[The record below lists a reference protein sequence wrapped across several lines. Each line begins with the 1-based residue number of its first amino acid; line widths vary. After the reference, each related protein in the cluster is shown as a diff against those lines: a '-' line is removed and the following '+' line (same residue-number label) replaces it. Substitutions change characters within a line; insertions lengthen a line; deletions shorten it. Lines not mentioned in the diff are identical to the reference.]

1 MRTTAVGTREDDEFA
16 PQLVACGLLAHPS
29 STVRIAA
36 LSLLTNSLSHTSHV
50 SIQTLSHLQHYI
62 PYFHAEVNPKVRGE
76 FVSLMLKY
84 CDKLGRGC
92 SVFHKMH
99 ESTSNQTSLCN
110 DEDRR
115 ILEDEHIVTYRLL
128 ERLRS
133 FSKWYIGF
141 LVEEL
146 QPTAS
151 YQRHI
156 TALKMLEKMIQVSIN
171 GSGPRRLFDPTAIEG
186 DDFHSDSKQFFGSRS
201 VRLLLDL
208 VMDPFDDARL
218 LASSI
223 LKTIFWNM
231 CPWNMDSRVGFA
243 SPFIDPNIHHS
254 CVLPRQTY
262 NTFILY
268 ALRQAEDMMY
278 LTGRADHADGVGRL
292 YSLLHDS
299 CKNLET
305 LVTWSDSGWS
315 IIDHILSALENDIK
329 IARNDIRLAVKTAP
343 LHGKLIALRY
353 FILSMKF

>member
-1 MRTTAVGTREDDEFA
+1 M
-16 PQLVACGLLAHPS
+16 
-29 STVRIAA
+29 
-36 LSLLTNSLSHTSHV
+36 
-50 SIQTLSHLQHYI
+50 SIQTLSHLQQYI
-62 PYFHAEVNPKVRGE
+62 PCFHAEVNPKVRGE

-84 CDKLGRGC
+84 CDKLGRG
-92 SVFHKMH
+92 FAILHKMH
-99 ESTSNQTSLCN
+99 EPTSIQKSLCN
-110 DEDRR
+110 DEGRR
-115 ILEDEHIVTYRLL
+115 ILVDEPIVTYRLL

-156 TALKMLEKMIQVSIN
+156 TALKMLETMIQLSIN
-171 GSGPRRLFDPTAIEG
+171 GSGPRRLFDPTAIVD
-186 DDFHSDSKQFFGSRS
+186 DDFNSNNKQFFGSRC

-223 LKTIFWNM
+223 LKTIFWS
-231 CPWNMDSRVGFA
+231 MDSRVGFT
-243 SPFIDPNIHHS
+243 SPSIDPNIHHS
-254 CVLPRQTY
+254 CVLPHRTY
-262 NTFILY
+262 NTYIFY
-268 ALRQAEDMMY
+268 AVRQAEDLMY

-305 LVTWSDSGWS
+305 PVTWSDSGWS

-329 IARNDIRLAVKTAP
+329 IARKDIRLAVKTAP

-353 FILSMKF
+353 LILSMMF